1 MLLLTSC
8 PWVFGCPQDSAT
20 LSTAEALPAS
30 HSEGASV
37 GREGFLGNHACQN
50 CHRDKFAT
58 YIQTAHHRTSR
69 LPDKN
74 TIAGHFTPG
83 HNIMNTFNPELF
95 FRMDVRNNRFYQTA
109 ILEKL
114 GHTTRHSEPFDLVV
128 GSDTKGQTY
137 AYWKGDLLYELPV
150 SYWTELNEWVNSPGY
165 VDGSADFDRPITPR
179 CVECHGTYIQALDTS
194 LTSNRYNKSNFV
206 LGISCERC
214 HGAGGE
220 HVKSHAATASDSRN
234 GKPMQPLGSTR
245 ERQID
250 VCAQCHGGVGEEV
263 APPFSFKPGDPLSNY
278 IKLKQPDPNDRVD
291 VHGNQVTL
299 LERSLCFRSSPNMTC
314 TTCHDVHSSE
324 RPAAS
329 YSDRCL
335 ECHQPEKCGMFAKLG
350 RQIAANCV
358 DCHMPVQASSML
370 VVDANDK
377 RVSANVRTHWIKV
390 YPEVQQR

>member
-1 MLLLTSC
+1 M
-8 PWVFGCPQDSAT
+8 
-20 LSTAEALPAS
+20 
-30 HSEGASV
+30 
-37 GREGFLGNHACQN
+37 GREGFLGNDACQN
-50 CHRDKFAT
+50 CHRDKFET
-58 YIQTAHHRTSR
+58 YLQTAHHRTSQ

-74 TIAGHFTPG
+74 TIAGHFTAG
-83 HNIMNTFNPELF
+83 QNIMKTFNPELS
-95 FRMDVRNNRFYQTA
+95 FRMDVRNSRFYQTA
-109 ILEKL
+109 ILEKS
-114 GHTTRHSEPFDLVV
+114 GRTTRHSEPFDLVV

-179 CVECHGTYIQALDTS
+179 CLECHATYFQGLEPS
-194 LTSNRYNKSNFV
+194 PSNNRYNKTNFV

-214 HGAGGE
+214 HGAGGS
-220 HVKSHAATASDSRN
+220 HVKSHAANSSGSGN
-234 GKPMQPLGSTR
+234 GQTMAPLGLPR

-250 VCAQCHGGVGEEV
+250 VCAQCHGGVGEEI
-263 APPFSFKPGDPLSNY
+263 APPFSFEPGDQLSNY
-278 IKLKQPDPNDRVD
+278 IKLHQANPNDRVD

-314 TTCHDVHSSE
+314 TTCHDVHSPE

-335 ECHQPEKCGMFAKLG
+335 ECHQPEKCGMFAKRG

-358 DCHMPVQASSML
+358 DCHMPVQASSTL

-377 RVSANVRTHWIKV
+377 RVSAKVRTHWIKI
-390 YPEVQQR
+390 YPEIQRR